1 MKTHLILPL
10 ALGALAL
17 AGCET
22 TGDPTQGGLFGWSET
37 KAKSRSSAL
46 QQALYVEDD
55 RTASTRSSNRRLE
68 SAHSRNASVIS
79 AERGKLNRMLSQLDE
94 VEAKGGNTGAL
105 RGRIN
110 ATRSNESLEDAELR
124 ARVQSLDGE
133 VRSMRSEYG
142 LLQQRR

>member
-1 MKTHLILPL
+1 MKTHRILPL

-22 TGDPTQGGLFGWSET
+22 TGDPQQGGLFGWSEN
-37 KAKSRSSAL
+37 KAKARSSAL

-68 SAHSRNASVIS
+68 GTRSRNASVIS
-79 AERGKLNRMLSQLDE
+79 AERSKLSRMLSQLDQ
-94 VEAKGGNTGAL
+94 VEAKGGSTASL

-110 ATRSNESLEDAELR
+110 ATRNNDSLEDAELR
-124 ARVQSLDGE
+124 TRVQALDSE